1 MSKRS
6 PKVDAPPEI
15 RVKREIWK
23 NGRAYSVAREYG
35 RWVKVKK
42 WHTKKDTEEV
52 KTYVVYIQTYPEKK
66 YRKPLP
72 KKPYGYNFNLTGI
85 RPEKYVYLMQSHFG
99 KEYRC
104 FSMTS
109 SEIYTMN
116 ESTKEYL
123 FEMTKKAYI
132 EEFKYP
138 DEDHFENLRL
148 LKIYD
153 SRTMETLRS
162 Y

>member
-6 PKVDAPPEI
+6 PKIDAPPDI
-15 RVKREIWK
+15 SVKREIWK
-23 NGRAYSVAREYG
+23 NGAYSVARDSLG
-35 RWVKVKK
+35 HWITTRK
-42 WHTKKDTEEV
+42 WHGKKDTEEV
-52 KTYVVYIQTYPEKK
+52 KTYVVYIQTQPEKK
-66 YRKPLP
+66 YRKLLP

-116 ESTKEYL
+116 ENTKEYL

-138 DEDHFENLRL
+138 DENHFENLRL